1 MRGRKAAHLLFRRCY
16 HRTAMRRTA
25 LLLIA
30 ACSGGHPH
38 PTTPLSSDGTNL
50 RDAEGRIAILRGVN
64 ARVDGVFDV
73 TFSDGRTAL
82 EPIPALTADDCARM
96 RQLGLDLLRLP
107 INWSGI
113 EPAQGMFDD
122 AYLARVD
129 AAVQC
134 AAAAG
139 MFVLIDLHQD
149 AYSKEI
155 GEDGA
160 PLWAIQPP
168 PTMLLQGPL
177 TDLTARRSSAQVTAA
192 FTTFFDPGDASGLQA
207 AYLDM
212 LDVVAARWADDPA
225 VIGFEL
231 YNEPPVGEDEV
242 DAFQAA
248 AAARVRRAAPDKLV
262 AFEPSAVRNLFDFA
276 PLAKHP
282 FPTAS
287 SVYAPHIYTFV
298 FYSDQ
303 TQLQNL
309 TPDALEPSVESARA
323 EASAWHTPLLVTEY
337 GIGPTAPN
345 ADLWMGVE
353 AELHDRFLASD
364 AFWLWKEES
373 QGSWG
378 VYDAHSDGTWTERPQ
393 VVAWISRIH
402 AARIAGTVVAN
413 TYDHTTG
420 ALHLEVRGAGTTPH
434 VVYIPGRAAATY
446 RLLCNGAA
454 VTADR
459 DPATG
464 LVEIPCDG
472 SLDVSP

>member
-1 MRGRKAAHLLFRRCY
+1 M
-16 HRTAMRRTA
+16 
-25 LLLIA
+25 
-30 ACSGGHPH
+30 
-38 PTTPLSSDGTNL
+38 PLWSDGTNL
-50 RDAEGRIAILRGVN
+50 RDASGRIALLRGVN

-82 EPIPALTADDCARM
+82 EPIPPLTAGDCSRM
-96 RQLGLDLLRLP
+96 RALGFDLLRLP
-107 INWSGI
+107 INWSGL
-113 EPAQGMFDD
+113 EPSQGNFDD

-134 AAAAG
+134 AAHAG
-139 MFVLIDLHQD
+139 LYVLIDVHQD

-168 PTMLLQGPL
+168 PQMLLQGPL
-177 TDLTARRSSAQVTAA
+177 TDLSARRTSAQVSAA
-192 FTTFFDPGDASGLQA
+192 FATFFDRADPAGLQA
-207 AYLDM
+207 AYEDALE
-212 LDVVAARWADDPA
+212 VVAKRWADDPA

-231 YNEPPVGEDEV
+231 FNEPPVGESDA
-242 DAFQAA
+242 DAFHVA

-262 AFEPSAVRNLFDFA
+262 LFEPSATRNLFDFV
-276 PLAKHP
+276 PLAKQH
-282 FPTAS
+282 FPTAGA
-287 SVYAPHIYTFV
+287 VYAPHIYTFV

-303 TQLQNL
+303 TPLQTL
-309 TPDALEPSVESARA
+309 TPDALEPSVEAARR
-323 EASAWHTPLLVTEY
+323 EADAWGTPFVITEF
-337 GIGPTAPN
+337 GIGPSAPN

-378 VYDAHSDGTWTERPQ
+378 VYDHAADGTWTERPQ
-393 VVAWISRIH
+393 VVAWVSRVH
-402 AARIAGTVVAN
+402 AARIAGQVVAN
-413 TYDHTTG
+413 TYDHATG

-434 VVYIPGRAAATY
+434 EIYIPERAATTASV
-446 RLLCNGAA
+446 RCNGKTAA
-454 VTADR
+454 TTR

-464 LVEIPCDG
+464 LVAIACDG
-472 SLDVSP
+472 TLDVVP